1 MLAAETN
8 KYYYVWACNLQ
19 SQYLGFV
26 WCTDQLL
33 MCKRGRPSLT
43 SVREGD
49 GEQRGRGTR
58 REIEAGRKQKKSD
71 LKWRESE
78 KERENNKKN
87 IAICYSEVIV
97 VNTHV

>member
-58 REIEAGRKQKKSD
+58 REIERQRENKK
-71 LKWRESE
+71 KVTWRESE

-97 VNTHV
+97 VNTQV

>member
-58 REIEAGRKQKKSD
+58 REIEAGRKQKK
-71 LKWRESE
+71 KWPEERVRKKE
-78 KERENNKKN
+78 KIIKK
-87 IAICYSEVIV
+87 I
-97 VNTHV
+97 

>member
-26 WCTDQLL
+26 WCTDQLI

-58 REIEAGRKQKKSD
+58 IEIERQ
-71 LKWRESE
+71 
-78 KERENNKKN
+78 RENKKKKWPEERVRKKEK
-87 IAICYSEVIV
+87 IIKKI
-97 VNTHV
+97 